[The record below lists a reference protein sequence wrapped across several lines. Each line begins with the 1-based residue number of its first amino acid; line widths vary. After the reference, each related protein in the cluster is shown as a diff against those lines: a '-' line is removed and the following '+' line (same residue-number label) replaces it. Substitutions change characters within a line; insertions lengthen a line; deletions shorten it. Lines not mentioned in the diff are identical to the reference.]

1 MNIKQHIG
9 TASIV
14 CSFAFGFTG
23 TAFANVSINETGA
36 DYNQKVLMNNDSS
49 VTVDNHSSVQV
60 SNVNIQTAN
69 SGEVVANKNTSVGGN
84 VKSGD
89 ALNTNAAVTTVAVT
103 NDAPT
108 VVPVGGSGNGGSSSP
123 VSAVGGFGSSDRGNV
138 LGAATVGGFGAGV
151 ATLPSVGA
159 SMPVDVSALRA
170 AWHPQT
176 NAPTATLAKG
186 SSLFTGFMLIT
197 ALLLSLL
204 GAIGSAWYSK
214 RLERV

>member
-1 MNIKQHIG
+1 MTIKQHIG

-14 CSFAFGFTG
+14 CSLAFGFTG
-23 TAFANVSINETGA
+23 TAFADVSINETGA
-36 DYNQKVLMNNDSS
+36 NSNQKVLMNNDSS
-49 VTVDNHSSVQV
+49 VTVDSHSSVQV
-60 SNVNIQTAN
+60 SNVNAQTTS
-69 SGEVVANKNTSVGGN
+69 SGEVVANKNTSIGGN

-89 ALNTNAAVTTVAVT
+89 ASNTNAAVTSVAVT

-108 VVPVGGSGNGGSSSP
+108 VAPVGGSGNGGSSSP
-123 VSAVGGFGSSDRGNV
+123 VSAVGGFGSSNRGNV
-138 LGAATVGGFGAGV
+138 LGAATVGGFGAGI

-159 SMPVDVSALRA
+159 TIPVDVSALRA

-176 NAPTATLAKG
+176 NEPTAALAKG

-197 ALLLSLL
+197 AVLLSLL

-214 RLERV
+214 RLERI